1 MHVAIHALGGQ
12 ANLDKFTPVTI
23 FRVGQTG
30 RPDTSLFNAVCSLSM
45 VRTSSKSAKAAQ
57 SSHVTSYDVARL
69 AGVSQ
74 SAVSRCFEPKA
85 SISEKTRQKVLAA
98 AAELGYFPNA
108 IARSL
113 AKRRSH
119 IVAVLVTETSTRH
132 TPEMLFQLNVELTR
146 RGLHLLLF
154 SITQEVG
161 AGDVIAEVLRFKVD
175 GVIACTTLPDEQ
187 IRRCNERGIP
197 VVLYNRVA
205 TGGGA
210 SSVGCDQV
218 NANRDIADR
227 LYRSGHRHFGFV
239 SGGAL
244 APVSI
249 QRQLGFVGRLQ
260 ELGILD
266 VAIATGDFSYESGHA
281 ALGALIQG
289 NRRLTAVVAANDA
302 MALGIIDA
310 ARYDFGLEVP
320 RDLSVVGFD
329 DVNSARRPPYRLTTV
344 RQPTEALARKSVDL
358 LSERIEDRSLVPEVL
373 LLPGEL
379 LIRESARIDPA

>member
-1 MHVAIHALGGQ
+1 
-12 ANLDKFTPVTI
+12 
-23 FRVGQTG
+23 
-30 RPDTSLFNAVCSLSM
+30 M
-45 VRTSSKSAKAAQ
+45 VRTSSKSAEAAQ
-57 SSHVTSYDVARL
+57 AAHVTSYDVARL

-74 SAVSRCFEPKA
+74 SAVSRCFEPNA
-85 SISEKTRQKVLAA
+85 SISDKTRQKVLAA
-98 AAELGYFPNA
+98 AAELRYFPNA
-108 IARSL
+108 IAQSL
-113 AKRRSH
+113 ARRRSH

-132 TPEMLFQLNVELTR
+132 TPEILFQLNVELMR

-154 SITQEVG
+154 SITQEIG

-175 GVIACTTLPDEQ
+175 GVIACTALPDEQ

-205 TGGGA
+205 TGGNA

-218 NANRDIADR
+218 NANRDLADR
-227 LYRSGHRHFGFV
+227 LYRGGHRHFGFI

-260 ELGILD
+260 ELGIVD
-266 VAIATGDFSYESGHA
+266 VAIASGDFSYESGHA
-281 ALGALIQG
+281 ALRELVQG
-289 NRRLTAVVAANDA
+289 HHGMTAVVAANDA
-302 MALGIIDA
+302 MALGAIDA
-310 ARYDFGLEVP
+310 ARYDCGLEVP

-329 DVNSARRPPYRLTTV
+329 DADSARRPPYRLTTV
-344 RQPTEALARKSVDL
+344 RQPTEALARKCVDL
-358 LSERIEDRSLVPEVL
+358 LAERIEDRSLVPEVL
-373 LLPGEL
+373 LLAGTL